1 MDTVN
6 AVATGNDNTNSQVA
20 TADTREGNMP
30 SGTTVT
36 GHTEP
41 SQADAGKAGNTS
53 NDTQN
58 QTGTLAGGSGTTPQA
73 GAPEVYDFS
82 QSLPDGATLD
92 ETVSKE
98 FGDICRGMN
107 LTNEQANQ
115 MAQYGYQFAHKV
127 MEQSEAQRAETIKS
141 WGEDARRQLG
151 NTFDSTM
158 AECGAGVQFMERSV
172 PNIRQILNETGAGN
186 RIEFIRV
193 FSALGRAISEDH
205 GTTAGSGSH
214 AKNDNPYPNT
224 DFSKYKN

>member
-1 MDTVN
+1 MDTTN

-20 TADTREGNMP
+20 TAEPRGTDVQAGTANTGYSETGQGDTGQEAN
-30 SGTTVT
+30 T
-36 GHTEP
+36 G
-41 SQADAGKAGNTS
+41 
-53 NDTQN
+53 NDT

-73 GAPEVYDFS
+73 GAPEAYDFS

-92 ETVSKE
+92 ETVSRE

-115 MAQYGYQFAHKV
+115 MAQYGYQFANRV
-127 MEQSEAQRAETIKS
+127 MEQKEAQRAETIKS
-141 WGEDARRQLG
+141 WGDDARRQLG

>member
-1 MDTVN
+1 MHTDD
-6 AVATGNDNTNSQVA
+6 AVATGNDNTNSQVT
-20 TADTREGNMP
+20 TADTGRNDVQAGMAD
-30 SGTTVT
+30 S
-36 GHTEP
+36 
-41 SQADAGKAGNTS
+41 SQADTGKATHTT
-53 NDTQN
+53 DDAQA
-58 QTGTLAGGSGTTPQA
+58 GTLAGESGTKPQE
-73 GAPEVYDFS
+73 GAPETYDFT
-82 QSLPDGATLD
+82 QSLPEGAALD

-115 MAQYGYQFAHKV
+115 MAQYGYQFANKV

-141 WGEDARRQLG
+141 WGDDARRQLG
-151 NTFDSTM
+151 NSFDSTM

-193 FSALGRAISEDH
+193 FSALGRAVSEDH

>member
-1 MDTVN
+1 MDTTN
-6 AVATGNDNTNSQVA
+6 AVATGNDNTNSQGA
-20 TADTREGNMP
+20 TAIAGMSGNTTPPADTN
-30 SGTTVT
+30 TAVT
-36 GHTEP
+36 GV
-41 SQADAGKAGNTS
+41 AGDAGKAV
-53 NDTQN
+53 QEP
-58 QTGTLAGGSGTTPQA
+58 QAGTLAGSSGTKPQE
-73 GAPEVYDFS
+73 GAPEAYDFS

-98 FGDICRGMN
+98 FGDMCRGMN

-127 MEQSEAQRAETIKS
+127 MEESEAQRAETIKS
-141 WGEDARRQLG
+141 WGDDARRQLG
-151 NTFDSTM
+151 NAFDSTM
-158 AECGAGVQFMERSV
+158 AECGAGVQYIERSV

-193 FSALGRAISEDH
+193 FSALGRAVSEDH

>member
-1 MDTVN
+1 MDTNN

-20 TADTREGNMP
+20 TAEPRGTDVQAGTANTGYSETGQGDT
-30 SGTTVT
+30 
-36 GHTEP
+36 
-41 SQADAGKAGNTS
+41 GKEANTA
-53 NDTQN
+53 NDT
-58 QTGTLAGGSGTTPQA
+58 QTGTLAGGSGNTPQA
-73 GAPEVYDFS
+73 GAPEAYDFS

-92 ETVSKE
+92 ETVSRE

-115 MAQYGYQFAHKV
+115 MAQYGYQFANRV
-127 MEQSEAQRAETIKS
+127 MEQKEAQRAETIKS

-151 NTFDSTM
+151 NAFDSTM

>member
-1 MDTVN
+1 MDTNN

-20 TADTREGNMP
+20 TAEPRGTDVQAGTANTGYSETGQGDT
-30 SGTTVT
+30 
-36 GHTEP
+36 
-41 SQADAGKAGNTS
+41 GKEANTA
-53 NDTQN
+53 NDT
-58 QTGTLAGGSGTTPQA
+58 QTGTLAGGSGNTPQA
-73 GAPEVYDFS
+73 GAPEAYDFS
-82 QSLPDGATLD
+82 QSIPDGATLD

-115 MAQYGYQFAHKV
+115 MAQYGYQFANKV
-127 MEQSEAQRAETIKS
+127 MEQKEAQRAETIKS

-158 AECGAGVQFMERSV
+158 AECGAGVQFIERSV

>member
-1 MDTVN
+1 MDTNN

-20 TADTREGNMP
+20 TAEPRGTDVQAGTANTGYSETGQGDTGKEAN
-30 SGTTVT
+30 TT
-36 GHTEP
+36 
-41 SQADAGKAGNTS
+41 
-53 NDTQN
+53 NDT
-58 QTGTLAGGSGTTPQA
+58 QTGTLAGGSGNTPQA
-73 GAPEVYDFS
+73 GAPEAYDFS

-92 ETVSKE
+92 ETVSRE

-115 MAQYGYQFAHKV
+115 MAQYGYQFANRV
-127 MEQSEAQRAETIKS
+127 MEQKEAQRAETIKS
-141 WGEDARRQLG
+141 WGDDARRQLG

-158 AECGAGVQFMERSV
+158 AECGAGVQLIERSV

>member
-1 MDTVN
+1 MDTNN

-20 TADTREGNMP
+20 TAEPRGTDVQAGTANTGYSETGQGDT
-30 SGTTVT
+30 
-36 GHTEP
+36 
-41 SQADAGKAGNTS
+41 GKEANTAK
-53 NDTQN
+53 DT
-58 QTGTLAGGSGTTPQA
+58 QTGTLAGGNGNTPQA
-73 GAPEVYDFS
+73 GAPEAYDFS

-92 ETVSKE
+92 ETVSRE

-115 MAQYGYQFAHKV
+115 MAQYGYQFANRV
-127 MEQSEAQRAETIKS
+127 MEQKEAQRAETIKS
-141 WGEDARRQLG
+141 WGDDARRQLG

-158 AECGAGVQFMERSV
+158 AECGAGVQLIERSV

>member
-1 MDTVN
+1 MDTNN

-20 TADTREGNMP
+20 TAEPRGTDVQAGTANTGYSETGQGDTGN
-30 SGTTVT
+30 
-36 GHTEP
+36 E
-41 SQADAGKAGNTS
+41 ANTA
-53 NDTQN
+53 NDT
-58 QTGTLAGGSGTTPQA
+58 QTGTLAGGSGNTPQA
-73 GAPEVYDFS
+73 GAPEAYDFS

-115 MAQYGYQFAHKV
+115 MAQYGYQFANRV
-127 MEQSEAQRAETIKS
+127 MEQKEAQRAETIKS
-141 WGEDARRQLG
+141 WGDDARRQLG

>member
-1 MDTVN
+1 MDTTN

-20 TADTREGNMP
+20 TAETRGTDVQAGTANTGYSETGQGDT
-30 SGTTVT
+30 GTEANT
-36 GHTEP
+36 G
-41 SQADAGKAGNTS
+41 
-53 NDTQN
+53 NDT

-73 GAPEVYDFS
+73 GAPEAYDFS

-92 ETVSKE
+92 ETVSRE
-98 FGDICRGMN
+98 FGDICRGMH

-115 MAQYGYQFAHKV
+115 MAQYGYQFANKV

-151 NTFDSTM
+151 NAFDSTM

>member
-1 MDTVN
+1 MDTNN

-20 TADTREGNMP
+20 TAEPRGTDVQAGTANTGYSETGQGDT
-30 SGTTVT
+30 
-36 GHTEP
+36 
-41 SQADAGKAGNTS
+41 GKEANTA
-53 NDTQN
+53 NDTQK
-58 QTGTLAGGSGTTPQA
+58 GTLAGGSGNTPQA
-73 GAPEVYDFS
+73 GAPEAYDFS
-82 QSLPDGATLD
+82 QSLPDGAKLD

-115 MAQYGYQFAHKV
+115 MAQYGYQFANRV
-127 MEQSEAQRAETIKS
+127 MEQKEAQRAETIKS

-151 NTFDSTM
+151 NAFDSTM

>member
-1 MDTVN
+1 MDTNN

-20 TADTREGNMP
+20 TAEPRGTDVQAGTANTGYSETGQGDTGQE
-30 SGTTVT
+30 
-36 GHTEP
+36 
-41 SQADAGKAGNTS
+41 ANTAK
-53 NDTQN
+53 DT
-58 QTGTLAGGSGTTPQA
+58 QTGTLAGGSGNTPPA
-73 GAPEVYDFS
+73 GAPEAYDFS

-115 MAQYGYQFAHKV
+115 MAQYGYQFANKV
-127 MEQSEAQRAETIKS
+127 MEQKEAQRAEIIKS
-141 WGEDARRQLG
+141 WGDDARRQLG

-158 AECGAGVQFMERSV
+158 SECGAGVQFIERSV

>member
-1 MDTVN
+1 MDTNN

-20 TADTREGNMP
+20 TAEPRGADVQAGTANTGYSETGQGDT
-30 SGTTVT
+30 
-36 GHTEP
+36 
-41 SQADAGKAGNTS
+41 GKEANTA
-53 NDTQN
+53 NDT
-58 QTGTLAGGSGTTPQA
+58 QTGTLAGGSGNTPQA
-73 GAPEVYDFS
+73 GAPEAYDFS

-92 ETVSKE
+92 ETVSRE

-115 MAQYGYQFAHKV
+115 MAQYGYQFANRV
-127 MEQSEAQRAETIKS
+127 MEQKEAQRAETIKS
-141 WGEDARRQLG
+141 WGDDARRQLG
-151 NTFDSTM
+151 NAFDSTM

>member
-1 MDTVN
+1 MDTTN

-20 TADTREGNMP
+20 TAEPRGTDVQAGTANTGYSETGQGDT
-30 SGTTVT
+30 
-36 GHTEP
+36 
-41 SQADAGKAGNTS
+41 GKEANTA
-53 NDTQN
+53 NDT
-58 QTGTLAGGSGTTPQA
+58 QTGTLAGESGTTPQA
-73 GAPEVYDFS
+73 GAPEAYDFS
-82 QSLPDGATLD
+82 QSLPEGATLD

-115 MAQYGYQFAHKV
+115 MAQYGYQFANRV
-127 MEQSEAQRAETIKS
+127 MEQKEAQRAETIKS
-141 WGEDARRQLG
+141 WGDDARRQLG

-158 AECGAGVQFMERSV
+158 AECGAGVQFIERSV

>member
-1 MDTVN
+1 MDTTN

-20 TADTREGNMP
+20 TAETRGTDVQAGTASTGYSETGQGDT
-30 SGTTVT
+30 
-36 GHTEP
+36 
-41 SQADAGKAGNTS
+41 GKEANTAK
-53 NDTQN
+53 DT

-73 GAPEVYDFS
+73 GAPEAYDFS
-82 QSLPDGATLD
+82 KSLPDGATLD

-115 MAQYGYQFAHKV
+115 MAQYGYQFANKV
-127 MEQSEAQRAETIKS
+127 IEQKEAQKAETIKS
-141 WGEDARRQLG
+141 WGDDARRQLG

-158 AECGAGVQFMERSV
+158 AECGAGVQFIERSV

>member
-1 MDTVN
+1 MDTNN

-20 TADTREGNMP
+20 TAEPRGTDVQAGTANTGYSETGQGDT
-30 SGTTVT
+30 
-36 GHTEP
+36 
-41 SQADAGKAGNTS
+41 GKEANTAK
-53 NDTQN
+53 DT
-58 QTGTLAGGSGTTPQA
+58 QTGTLAGGSGNTPQA
-73 GAPEVYDFS
+73 GAPEAYDFS

-92 ETVSKE
+92 ETVSRE

-115 MAQYGYQFAHKV
+115 MAQYGYQFANRV
-127 MEQSEAQRAETIKS
+127 MEQKEAQRAETIKS
-141 WGEDARRQLG
+141 WGDDARRQLG

-158 AECGAGVQFMERSV
+158 AECGAGVQLIERSV

>member
-1 MDTVN
+1 MDTTN

-20 TADTREGNMP
+20 TAEPRGTDVQAGTASTGYSETGQGDTGQEANTGN
-30 SGTTVT
+30 
-36 GHTEP
+36 
-41 SQADAGKAGNTS
+41 NT
-53 NDTQN
+53 
-58 QTGTLAGGSGTTPQA
+58 QTGTLAGGSGNTPQA
-73 GAPEVYDFS
+73 GAPEAYDFS

-115 MAQYGYQFAHKV
+115 MAQYGYQFANRV
-127 MEQSEAQRAETIKS
+127 IEQKEAQRAETIKS
-141 WGEDARRQLG
+141 WGDDARRQLG

-158 AECGAGVQFMERSV
+158 AECGAGVQFIERSV

-193 FSALGRAISEDH
+193 FSALGRAIREDH

>member
-1 MDTVN
+1 MDTN
-6 AVATGNDNTNSQVA
+6 NAAVATGNDNTNSQVA
-20 TADTREGNMP
+20 TAEPRGTDVQAGTANTGYSETGQGDTGQEAN
-30 SGTTVT
+30 T
-36 GHTEP
+36 G
-41 SQADAGKAGNTS
+41 
-53 NDTQN
+53 NDT

-73 GAPEVYDFS
+73 GAPEAYDFS

-92 ETVSKE
+92 ETVSRE

-115 MAQYGYQFAHKV
+115 MAQYGYQFANKV
-127 MEQSEAQRAETIKS
+127 MEQKEAQRAETIKS
-141 WGEDARRQLG
+141 WGDDARRQLG

-158 AECGAGVQFMERSV
+158 AECGAGVQFIERSV
-172 PNIRQILNETGAGN
+172 PNIRQILNKTGAGN

>member
-1 MDTVN
+1 MDTTN

-20 TADTREGNMP
+20 TAEPRGTDVQAGTANTGYSETGQGDTG
-30 SGTTVT
+30 
-36 GHTEP
+36 
-41 SQADAGKAGNTS
+41 QDANTA
-53 NDTQN
+53 NDT
-58 QTGTLAGGSGTTPQA
+58 QTGTLAGGSGNPPQA
-73 GAPEVYDFS
+73 GAPEAYDFS

-115 MAQYGYQFAHKV
+115 MAQYGYQFANRV
-127 MEQSEAQRAETIKS
+127 IEQKEAQRAETIKS
-141 WGEDARRQLG
+141 WGDDARRQLG

-158 AECGAGVQFMERSV
+158 AECGAGVQFIERSV

>member
-1 MDTVN
+1 MDTNN

-20 TADTREGNMP
+20 TAEPRGTDVQAGTANTGYSETGQGDT
-30 SGTTVT
+30 
-36 GHTEP
+36 
-41 SQADAGKAGNTS
+41 GKEANTA
-53 NDTQN
+53 NDT
-58 QTGTLAGGSGTTPQA
+58 QTGTLAGGSGNTPQA
-73 GAPEVYDFS
+73 GAPEAYDFS

-115 MAQYGYQFAHKV
+115 MAQYGYQFANRV
-127 MEQSEAQRAETIKS
+127 IEQKEAQRAETIKS
-141 WGEDARRQLG
+141 WGDDARRQLG

-158 AECGAGVQFMERSV
+158 AECGAGVQFIERSV

>member
-1 MDTVN
+1 MDTTN

-20 TADTREGNMP
+20 TAEPRGTDVQAGTANTGYSETGQGDTGQE
-30 SGTTVT
+30 
-36 GHTEP
+36 
-41 SQADAGKAGNTS
+41 ANTA
-53 NDTQN
+53 NDT
-58 QTGTLAGGSGTTPQA
+58 QTGTLAGGSGNTPQE
-73 GAPEVYDFS
+73 GAPEAYDFS
-82 QSLPDGATLD
+82 QSLPNGATLD

-115 MAQYGYQFAHKV
+115 MAQYGYQFANRV
-127 MEQSEAQRAETIKS
+127 IEQKEAQRAETIKS
-141 WGEDARRQLG
+141 WGDDARRQLG

-158 AECGAGVQFMERSV
+158 AECGAGVQFIERSV

>member
-1 MDTVN
+1 MDTTN

-20 TADTREGNMP
+20 TAEPRGTNVQAGTANTGYSETGQGDTGQEAN
-30 SGTTVT
+30 T
-36 GHTEP
+36 G
-41 SQADAGKAGNTS
+41 
-53 NDTQN
+53 NDT

-73 GAPEVYDFS
+73 GAPEAYDFS

-92 ETVSKE
+92 ETVSRE

-115 MAQYGYQFAHKV
+115 MAQYGYQFANRV
-127 MEQSEAQRAETIKS
+127 MEQKEAQRAETIKS
-141 WGEDARRQLG
+141 WGDDARRQLG

>member
-1 MDTVN
+1 MDTN
-6 AVATGNDNTNSQVA
+6 NAAVATGNDNTNSQVA
-20 TADTREGNMP
+20 TAEPRGTDVQAGTANTGYSETGQGDTGQEAN
-30 SGTTVT
+30 T
-36 GHTEP
+36 G
-41 SQADAGKAGNTS
+41 
-53 NDTQN
+53 NDT

-73 GAPEVYDFS
+73 GAPEAYDFS

-92 ETVSKE
+92 ETVSRE

-115 MAQYGYQFAHKV
+115 MAQYGYQFANRV
-127 MEQSEAQRAETIKS
+127 MEQKEAQRAETIKS
-141 WGEDARRQLG
+141 WGDDARRQLG

-158 AECGAGVQFMERSV
+158 AECGAGVQFIERSV

>member
-1 MDTVN
+1 MDTNN

-20 TADTREGNMP
+20 TAEPRGTDVQAGTANTGYSETGQGDTGKEAN
-30 SGTTVT
+30 T
-36 GHTEP
+36 G
-41 SQADAGKAGNTS
+41 
-53 NDTQN
+53 NDT

-73 GAPEVYDFS
+73 GAPEAYDFS

-115 MAQYGYQFAHKV
+115 MAQYGYQFANKV
-127 MEQSEAQRAETIKS
+127 MEQKEAQRAETIKS
-141 WGEDARRQLG
+141 WGDDARRQLG

-158 AECGAGVQFMERSV
+158 AECGAGVQFIERSV

-224 DFSKYKN
+224 DFSKYNN

>member
-1 MDTVN
+1 MDTTN

-20 TADTREGNMP
+20 TADTRAGNMP
-30 SGTTVT
+30 AGSTEPR
-36 GHTEP
+36 HTEY
-41 SQADAGKAGNTS
+41 SQADAGKAENTT
-53 NDTQN
+53 N
-58 QTGTLAGGSGTTPQA
+58 TGTLAGGSGTTPQA
-73 GAPEVYDFS
+73 GAPEAYDFS

-115 MAQYGYQFAHKV
+115 MAQYGYQFANKV
-127 MEQSEAQRAETIKS
+127 MEQNEAQRAETIKS
-141 WGEDARRQLG
+141 WGDDARRQLG
-151 NTFDSTM
+151 NAFDSTM

>member
-1 MDTVN
+1 MDN
-6 AVATGNDNTNSQVA
+6 NQAVATGNDSTNSQGA
-20 TADTREGNMP
+20 TATAGMSGNATPPADTTP
-30 SGTTVT
+30 AVT
-36 GHTEP
+36 G
-41 SQADAGKAGNTS
+41 AAGDAGKAG
-53 NDTQN
+53 QEL
-58 QTGTLAGGSGTTPQA
+58 QAGTLAGGSGTKPQE
-73 GAPEVYDFS
+73 GAPETYDFS

-92 ETVSKE
+92 ETVAKE
-98 FGDICRGMN
+98 FGDMCRGMN

-127 MEQSEAQRAETIKS
+127 MEESEAQRAETIKS

-151 NTFDSTM
+151 NSFDSTM
-158 AECGAGVQFMERSV
+158 AECGAGVQYIERSV

-193 FSALGRAISEDH
+193 FSALGRAVSEDH

>member
-1 MDTVN
+1 MDTTN

-20 TADTREGNMP
+20 TAEPRGTDVQAGTASTGYSETGQGDT
-30 SGTTVT
+30 
-36 GHTEP
+36 
-41 SQADAGKAGNTS
+41 GKEANTAK
-53 NDTQN
+53 DT

-73 GAPEVYDFS
+73 GAPEAYDFS

-115 MAQYGYQFAHKV
+115 MAQYGYQFANKV
-127 MEQSEAQRAETIKS
+127 IEQKEAQRAETIKS
-141 WGEDARRQLG
+141 WGDDARRQLG

-158 AECGAGVQFMERSV
+158 AECGAGVQFIERSV

>member
-1 MDTVN
+1 MDTNN

-20 TADTREGNMP
+20 TAEPRGTDVQAGTANTGYSETGQGDT
-30 SGTTVT
+30 
-36 GHTEP
+36 
-41 SQADAGKAGNTS
+41 GKEANTA
-53 NDTQN
+53 NDT
-58 QTGTLAGGSGTTPQA
+58 QTGTLAGGSGNTPQA
-73 GAPEVYDFS
+73 GAPEAYDFS

-115 MAQYGYQFAHKV
+115 MAQYGYQFANKV
-127 MEQSEAQRAETIKS
+127 MEQKEAQRAGTIKS

-158 AECGAGVQFMERSV
+158 AECGAGVQFIERSV

>member
-1 MDTVN
+1 MDTN
-6 AVATGNDNTNSQVA
+6 NAAVATGNDNTNSQVA
-20 TADTREGNMP
+20 TAEPRGTDVQAGTANTGYSETGQGDTGQEAN
-30 SGTTVT
+30 T
-36 GHTEP
+36 G
-41 SQADAGKAGNTS
+41 
-53 NDTQN
+53 NDT

-73 GAPEVYDFS
+73 GAPEAYDFS

-92 ETVSKE
+92 ETVSRE

-115 MAQYGYQFAHKV
+115 MAQYGYQFANRV
-127 MEQSEAQRAETIKS
+127 MEQKEAQRAETIKS
-141 WGEDARRQLG
+141 WGDDARRQLG

-158 AECGAGVQFMERSV
+158 AECGAGVQFIERSV

-193 FSALGRAISEDH
+193 FSALGRAIREDH

>member
-1 MDTVN
+1 MDTTN

-20 TADTREGNMP
+20 TAEPRGTDVQAGTASTGYSETGQGDT
-30 SGTTVT
+30 
-36 GHTEP
+36 
-41 SQADAGKAGNTS
+41 GKKTNTAK
-53 NDTQN
+53 DT

-73 GAPEVYDFS
+73 GVPEAYDFS

-115 MAQYGYQFAHKV
+115 MAQYGYQFANRV
-127 MEQSEAQRAETIKS
+127 MEQKEAQRAETIKS
-141 WGEDARRQLG
+141 WGDDARRQLG
-151 NTFDSTM
+151 NNFDSTM
-158 AECGAGVQFMERSV
+158 AECGAGVQFIERSV
-172 PNIRQILNETGAGN
+172 PNIRQILNETGTGN
-186 RIEFIRV
+186 RLEFIRV

>member
-1 MDTVN
+1 MDTTN

-20 TADTREGNMP
+20 TAEPR
-30 SGTTVT
+30 GTDVQASTANTGYSET
-36 GHTEP
+36 GHGDT
-41 SQADAGKAGNTS
+41 GKEANTL
-53 NDTQN
+53 NDT
-58 QTGTLAGGSGTTPQA
+58 QTGTLAGGSGNTPQA
-73 GAPEVYDFS
+73 GAPEAYDFS

-115 MAQYGYQFAHKV
+115 MAQYGYQFANRV
-127 MEQSEAQRAETIKS
+127 MEQKEAQRAETIKS
-141 WGEDARRQLG
+141 WGDDARHQLG

-158 AECGAGVQFMERSV
+158 AECGAGVQFIERSV